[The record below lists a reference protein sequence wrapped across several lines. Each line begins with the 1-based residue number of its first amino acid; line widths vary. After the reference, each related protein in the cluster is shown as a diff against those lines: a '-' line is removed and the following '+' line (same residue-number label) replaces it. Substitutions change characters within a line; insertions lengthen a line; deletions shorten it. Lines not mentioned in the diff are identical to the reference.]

1 MKIGETLKQ
10 VGLLTDDELNRALDE
25 QKITHDRLGDIV
37 LKMGF
42 ATPESMAPALA
53 NYFRIPFVNL
63 KDFYKTL
70 SSELID
76 TVSFELATRFNIIPI
91 EIKNNT
97 LIVATFDPL
106 NLLAI
111 DTLRMK
117 TGFKIECVIAAE
129 DDIKEAIDYCY
140 NNLPR
145 MRQHI
150 NKFIDTE
157 LVDAEDQNGRI
168 KDQQPIDLKF
178 GAGDQPVV
186 QFVRSLIV
194 QAVNNR
200 ASDILLQPKQ
210 EKAELRFRIDGVLH
224 QIDPPPLEM
233 LSAINTRIKILACLD
248 IAEKRLPQDGR
259 FKINISGHEVDLR
272 VSSFPTIYGESVVMR
287 LLDTS
292 APLLG
297 MPNLGMMESDLVKF
311 RAMLSKPYGLILV
324 TGPTGSGKTTTL
336 YTCLNEIKSE
346 AKNIIT
352 LEDPVEYR
360 LPFIQQSQV
369 NPGIGFDFARGLRSI
384 LRQDPDVIMVG
395 EIRDQET
402 AEIAIHAALTGHLVF
417 STLHTNDASGA
428 PVRLAKMGVEPFLI
442 TSSLLGVVAQRL
454 IRLICDECR
463 EPYEVDQNTW
473 KKFGLNSNGHKLFHG
488 RGCPKCMNSGYM
500 GRKGIYELLLPTD
513 EIRKLMLDG
522 RSSEE
527 IRQAAQKSGM
537 KTLRQIGMEYLKRG
551 KTTPEEIL
559 RVTQETEE
567 L

>member
-10 VGLLTDDELNRALDE
+10 AGLLTSDELDRALDE
-25 QKITHDRLGDIV
+25 QKISHDRLGDIV
-37 LKMGF
+37 LRMGF

-53 NYFRIPFVNL
+53 KYFRIPFINL
-63 KDFYKTL
+63 KDFYKSL
-70 SSELID
+70 PADLID
-76 TVSFELATRFNIIPI
+76 TVPEELAKRFNIIPI
-91 EIKNNT
+91 ELKDNT

-117 TGFKIECVIAAE
+117 TGHKIECVIAAE
-129 DDIKEAIDYCY
+129 DDIKEAIEYCY
-140 NNLPR
+140 HNLPR

-150 NKFIDTE
+150 KKFIDTE
-157 LVDAEDQNGRI
+157 METAEIESDFCEDAESAVTYE
-168 KDQQPIDLKF
+168 
-178 GAGDQPVV
+178 AGDQPVV

-194 QAVNNR
+194 QAVNSR
-200 ASDILLQPKQ
+200 ASDIHLQPKQ
-210 EKAELRFRIDGVLH
+210 DRAELRLRVDGVLH
-224 QIDPPPLEM
+224 HNDPPPLEM
-233 LSAINTRIKILACLD
+233 LAAINTRIKILANLD

-259 FKINISGHEVDLR
+259 FKINIAGHEVDLR

-297 MPNLGMMESDLVKF
+297 LPQLGMLDEDLVKF
-311 RAMLSKPYGLILV
+311 RKMLAKPYGLILV

-336 YTCLNEIKSE
+336 YTALNEIKSDE
-346 AKNIIT
+346 KNIIT

-369 NPGIGFDFARGLRSI
+369 NANIGFDFARGLRSI

-417 STLHTNDASGA
+417 STLHTNDAAGA
-428 PVRLAKMGVEPFLI
+428 PVRLVKMGVEPFLI
-442 TSSLLGVVAQRL
+442 TSSIIGVIAQRL
-454 IRLICDECR
+454 IRMICPDCKQ
-463 EPYEVDQNTW
+463 P
-473 KKFGLNSNGHKLFHG
+473 FNGDADLFHQLGVSITDHTYYYG
-488 RGCPKCMNSGYM
+488 RGCSKCMNSGYS
-500 GRKGIYELLLPTD
+500 GRKGIYEVLMPN
-513 EIRKLMLDG
+513 ENIRRAILDG
-522 RSSEE
+522 ESSDVV
-527 IRQAAQKSGM
+527 RQQAQLAGM
-537 KTLRQIGMEYLKRG
+537 RPLREIGMEYLRNG
-551 KTTPEEIL
+551 FTTPEEIL

>member
-1 MKIGETLKQ
+1 MKIGETLKKT
-10 VGLLTDDELNRALDE
+10 GLLTDEELTRALDE
-25 QKITHDRLGDIV
+25 QKISHDRLGDII

-42 ATPESMAPALA
+42 VTPESLAPALA
-53 NYFRIPFVNL
+53 TYFRIPFVNL
-63 KDFYKTL
+63 REIYKDL
-70 SSELID
+70 SAELID
-76 TVSFELATRFNIIPI
+76 TIPEELATRFNVIPI
-91 EIKNNT
+91 EVRDAT

-111 DTLRMK
+111 DTLRLK
-117 TGFKIECVIAAE
+117 TGYKIECVVAGE
-129 DDIKEAIDYCY
+129 DDIREAIDYCY
-140 NNLPR
+140 HNLPR

-150 NKFIDTE
+150 KQFIDTE
-157 LVDAEDQNGRI
+157 LDVEEGSAPKSGDRPLADVTY
-168 KDQQPIDLKF
+168 

-194 QAVNNR
+194 QAVNSR
-200 ASDILLQPKQ
+200 ASDIHLQPKQ
-210 EKAELRFRIDGVLH
+210 DRAELRFRVDGVLC

-233 LSAINTRIKILACLD
+233 LSAINTRIKILANLD

-259 FKINISGHEVDLR
+259 FKINIAGHEVDLR
-272 VSSFPTIYGESVVMR
+272 VSTFPTIYGESVVLR
-287 LLDTS
+287 LLDAS

-297 MPNLGMMESDLVKF
+297 LEQLGMLDRDLETF
-311 RAMLSKPYGLILV
+311 RSMLRKPYGLILV

-336 YTCLNEIKSE
+336 YTCLNEIKSVD
-346 AKNIIT
+346 KNIIT

-369 NPGIGFDFARGLRSI
+369 NPTIGFDFARGLRSI

-402 AEIAIHAALTGHLVF
+402 AEIAMHAALTGHLVF
-417 STLHTNDASGA
+417 ATLHTNDAAGA
-428 PVRLAKMGVEPFLI
+428 PVRLTKMGVEPFLI
-442 TSSLLGVVAQRL
+442 TSSVLGVVAQRL

-463 EPYEVDQNTW
+463 EPYAMDKDTWQQFGIHQN
-473 KKFGLNSNGHKLFHG
+473 GYRIFHG
-488 RGCPKCMNSGYM
+488 RGCPACMNSGYV
-500 GRKGIYELLLPTD
+500 GRKGIYELLVPND
-513 EIRKLMLDG
+513 EMRKAILDG
-522 RSSEE
+522 NSSED
-527 IRQAAQKSGM
+527 IRQIATRNGM
-537 KTLRQIGMEYLKRG
+537 RTLRQIGIEYLKRG